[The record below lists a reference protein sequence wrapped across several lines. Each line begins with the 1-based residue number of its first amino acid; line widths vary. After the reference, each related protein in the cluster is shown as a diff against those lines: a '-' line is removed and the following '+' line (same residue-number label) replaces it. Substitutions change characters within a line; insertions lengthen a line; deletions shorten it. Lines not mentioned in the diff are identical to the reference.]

1 MSADRRAPSACD
13 RGYVIDWAAPP
24 PVVSPCGPVMP
35 QCHRCGKPGPNCP
48 VRVTVDVRTG
58 VRTLWYCGVD

>member
-1 MSADRRAPSACD
+1 VATPPLRAPLVACA
-13 RGYVIDWAAPP
+13 VDWAAPP
-24 PVVSPCGPVMP
+24 PAVSPCGPVVP